1 MTRLVTKPLA
11 ATATPSWRAMLLKE
25 TLERER
31 QNHPKEMPEE
41 GQLPWRGSK
50 SSKSSEGELAA
61 LQGILGAWGWEFSWG
76 QAGPGGQEPGHR
88 SSVPYG
94 L

>member
-1 MTRLVTKPLA
+1 M
-11 ATATPSWRAMLLKE
+11 LKE

-61 LQGILGAWGWEFSWG
+61 LQGILG
-76 QAGPGGQEPGHR
+76 PGGG
-88 SSVPYG
+88 SSAGGRLGSQGAQSQILWCHMVFER
-94 L
+94 